1 MALSKFKI
9 GTIIEVLSQKC
20 NIPNLSVDDVSGI
33 NSDKEFFEPAK
44 AVGNDTSNYKIVP
57 PNYFACNLMH
67 VGRDVVL
74 PIALNCTNNDKIVSP
89 AYTVFKLIDEQTVLK
104 EYFFMMLNSKE
115 MDRFFWFNTDSSVR
129 EGLPWET
136 FCNIELQVPSLEIQQ
151 KYVNVYKAMVAN
163 QKVYEKGLDDLKLVC
178 DAIFSNYNTENCQQ
192 IKNIIVVS
200 NKKNYDNTCNRNN
213 LRGINEFGE
222 FTSTRDTITDE
233 KLCDYLIVPSGSF
246 AVNFMCLGNFGKFYL
261 GLNDSNMNYIV
272 SPACQSFTVDDSVNP
287 NYLRFVLTRS
297 EFQRRCVFCGAGNTR
312 GGINITDF
320 GELFIPIPSKYVQ
333 NAIANIYLAYDV
345 RRKISNKLKMQIK
358 NICPILI
365 QGALQE
371 GKKEES

>member
-89 AYTVFKLIDEQTVLK
+89 AYTVFKLIDEHTVLK

-163 QKVYEKGLDDLKLVC
+163 QKVYEKSLDDLKLVC
-178 DAIFSNYNTENCQQ
+178 DVYIENLPNREKIGNRLIEVQRKNNGGKITVEKGVSIAKKFIDTKSSASNIETQ
-192 IKNIIVVS
+192 KVV
-200 NKKNYDNTCNRNN
+200 DV
-213 LRGINEFGE
+213 GE
-222 FTSTRDTITDE
+222 FAFNSNTSRNSDTLSIALNHDE
-233 KLCDYLIVPSGSF
+233 P
-246 AVNFMCLGNFGKFYL
+246 
-261 GLNDSNMNYIV
+261 YIV
-272 SPACQSFTVDDSVNP
+272 SNTYVVCKPDSTVLLP
-287 NYLRFVLTRS
+287 EYLLLWFCRS
-297 EFQRRCVFCGAGNTR
+297 EFDRYARFNSWGSARETISIKEIQEYKIAIPDLNIQQAIIDIHKVYMAKKE
-312 GGINITDF
+312 IN
-320 GELFIPIPSKYVQ
+320 E
-333 NAIANIYLAYDV
+333 
-345 RRKISNKLKMQIK
+345 KLKAQIK

-371 GKKEES
+371 GRKEES